1 MKKLYIA
8 ALLLLTVFGC
18 SKAQQEE
25 PAFKP
30 RIVVLTDIGP
40 AEVEPDDNESAVRL
54 MSYADRFEIEALV
67 TTIGW
72 NCDPYPPEWAEY
84 LHRVV
89 DAYEKDVPNLMKRS
103 GQEDFL
109 PQEQEQG
116 RQELGYWPSADYIRS
131 RTVFGSPKAG
141 IGVIG
146 PDNDTPG
153 SDLLIRLADE
163 DDDRPIWVC
172 VWGGANTFSQAVW
185 RVQHDRSAE
194 ELKAFLHKF
203 RLYTITDQD
212 MVYAMRRNRE
222 YSSHMWL
229 RREFADELMLIWD
242 ESAWL
247 NQNSLGSA
255 DWESYATYIQGHGNL
270 GDVYPHYLWGVEGDT
285 PSFLHVMPNGLNDP
299 DDPTQ
304 VGWGGVH
311 QFGRSPDLRTKAWTN
326 WNQPLKDISDRYEK
340 HFYPDEF
347 RDFAA
352 RMQWAAE
359 GEGNRNPVVV
369 IGRQGGLAP
378 VEINARPGQTVRVDA
393 SRSWDPDGDALD
405 FRWWFQELPD
415 EDAFPVLKDS
425 TSSRISFVI
434 PEDPAPRRLM
444 LVCEVH
450 DDGPFTL
457 PAYRRI
463 IITVSTSDYLP
474 KMGSYV
480 TIDTRC
486 PEVSGLCL
494 APRGDG
500 LLAASDEN
508 GIYHIGWDGTTTPF
522 YTENRVDCEG
532 VTIDPATLDVY
543 YVVERKQEVRRL
555 AAPDY
560 KTSELLGVIS
570 DVGLGTNDGLE
581 AVTYYKDGALLVGNQ
596 RKPARLM
603 NFKDGRVVARVDITS
618 LTEIADLCYDPVRD
632 VLWIADSEL
641 RTLNLCTLDG
651 EVLASYDVSFIDN
664 GESICVDHE
673 HGCIWMGDDTTSK
686 IYRISFE
693 NL

>member
-1 MKKLYIA
+1 MKRLLFA
-8 ALLLLTVFGC
+8 ALLLAAIVGC
-18 SKAQQEE
+18 TRVKAENTL
-25 PAFKP
+25 KP

-54 MSYADRFEIEALV
+54 LAYADRFEIEALI

-84 LHRVV
+84 LQRVI

-103 GQEDFL
+103 GQKDFL
-109 PQEQEQG
+109 PREQEESS
-116 RQELGYWPSADYIRS
+116 QELGYWPSADYLRS
-131 RTVFGSPKAG
+131 RTVFGSPRAG

-146 PDNDTPG
+146 EDNDTAG
-153 SDLLIRLADE
+153 SDLIIRLADE

-185 RVQHDRSAE
+185 RVQQERSPE

-212 MVYAMRRNRE
+212 MVYGMRMNRA
-222 YSSHMWL
+222 YSSHQWL
-229 RREFADELMLIWD
+229 RRDFSDELMLVWD

-247 NQNSLGSA
+247 NQNALGKE
-255 DWESYATYIQGHGNL
+255 DWESYATLIQGHGAL
-270 GDVYPHYLWGVEGDT
+270 GGVYPHFLWGVEGDT

-311 QFGRSPDLRTKAWTN
+311 QFGRSPDYRTKAWTN
-326 WNQPLKDISDRYEK
+326 WRAPLKDISDKYEK
-340 HFYPDEF
+340 RFYPDEF

-359 GEGNRNPVVV
+359 GAGNHNPVVV
-369 IGRQGGLAP
+369 IGRAGGLEPIKIDAK
-378 VEINARPGQTVRVDA
+378 PGQKLSFDA
-393 SRSWDPDGDALD
+393 SRSWDPDRDHLTFD
-405 FRWWFQELPD
+405 WWFQEFPEAGAVPAI
-415 EDAFPVLKDS
+415 EDPAAAK
-425 TSSRISFVI
+425 ISFQI
-434 PEDPAPRRLM
+434 PEDAVPGRLD

-463 IITVSTSDYLP
+463 IINVSKSSYLP
-474 KMGSYV
+474 RMGSYT
-480 TIDTRC
+480 TISTSC

-494 APRGDG
+494 APDGSG
-500 LLAASDEN
+500 LLAASDEK
-508 GIYHIGWDGTTTPF
+508 GVYHINWDGTTTEF
-522 YTENRVDCEG
+522 YTEESMDCEG
-532 VTIDPATLDVY
+532 VTIDPASGDVY
-543 YVVERKQEVRRL
+543 YVVERKQEIRRL

-560 KTSELLGVIS
+560 KNSYLLGVIS
-570 DVGLGTNDGLE
+570 AVGLNTNDGLE
-581 AVTYYKDGALLVGNQ
+581 AITYYKDGALLVGNQ
-596 RKPARLM
+596 RKPVRLM
-603 NFKDGRVVARVDITS
+603 NFAGGRVVAFNDLTTG

-641 RTLNLCTLDG
+641 RTLNLCNLDG
-651 EVLASYDVSFIDN
+651 EVLATWSVPFIDN

-686 IYRISFE
+686 IYRIEFE